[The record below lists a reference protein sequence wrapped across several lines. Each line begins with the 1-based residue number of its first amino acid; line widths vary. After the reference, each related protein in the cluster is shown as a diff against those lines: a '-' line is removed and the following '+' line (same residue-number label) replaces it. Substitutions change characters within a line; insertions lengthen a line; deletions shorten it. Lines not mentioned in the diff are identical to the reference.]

1 MRTIAT
7 HVPTMDKAKIIF
19 SKKRIFGI
27 KTMKINQS
35 KPLTSQESCI
45 IHQYD
50 QGIQEKIKELY
61 LPDPEDLLKPPLFH
75 PSPD

>member
-1 MRTIAT
+1 M
-7 HVPTMDKAKIIF
+7 
-19 SKKRIFGI
+19 
-27 KTMKINQS
+27 KTMKIKQS

-50 QGIQEKIKELY
+50 QGIQEKIKDLF
-61 LPDPEDLLKPPLFH
+61 LPDPKALLKPPLFH